1 VSADTQ
7 RKREKREAEKA
18 KKSDEIMRAKLAYDK
33 KNADK
38 AIAAQVRLDFHLFP
52 FIYTAKICSFLPYLY
67 MS

>member
-33 KNADK
+33 KNVDK
-38 AIAAQVRLDFHLFP
+38 AIAAQVRLDFHLFS
-52 FIYTAKICSFLPYLY
+52 FKYTAKICTFLHYLY